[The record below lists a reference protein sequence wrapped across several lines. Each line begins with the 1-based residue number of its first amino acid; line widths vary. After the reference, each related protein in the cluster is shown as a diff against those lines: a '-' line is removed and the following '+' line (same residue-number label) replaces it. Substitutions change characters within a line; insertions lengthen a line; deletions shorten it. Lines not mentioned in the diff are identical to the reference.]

1 MNLLAILLMFACAT
15 ITAGTVVVYERAL
28 RVARYQV
35 KRERAYSATR
45 RHLDDELERHLQ
57 DAMDHH
63 PAGRISPDLRL
74 VTGDSPA

>member
-1 MNLLAILLMFACAT
+1 MIGALLMLACAAV
-15 ITAGTVVVYERAL
+15 TAGTVVVYERAL

-45 RHLDDELERHLQ
+45 RHLDNELERQLHG
-57 DAMDHH
+57 AMDRH

-74 VTGDSPA
+74 VTGDQPA